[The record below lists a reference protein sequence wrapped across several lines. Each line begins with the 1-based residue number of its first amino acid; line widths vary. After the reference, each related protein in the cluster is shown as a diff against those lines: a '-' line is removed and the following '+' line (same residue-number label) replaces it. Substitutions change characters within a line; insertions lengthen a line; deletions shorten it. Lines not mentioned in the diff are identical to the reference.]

1 MSKPSL
7 TIKPCKVWLAP
18 ATKPIDMSAVVEVE
32 SDDPLGFYR
41 SNDDGEWKF
50 YIVDTVYNHEYV

>member
-7 TIKPCKVWLAP
+7 TIKRAKVWLEP
-18 ATKPIDMSAVVEVE
+18 AVKPIEMSAVVEVE

-41 SNDDGEWKF
+41 ADDEGAWKF
-50 YIVDTVYNHEYV
+50 YIVDTVYNHEYI

>member
-18 ATKPIDMSAVVEVE
+18 GAKPIDVSAVVEVE
-32 SDDPLGFYR
+32 SSDPLGFYKA
-41 SNDDGEWKF
+41 DEEGEWKF
-50 YIVDTVYNHEYV
+50 YIVDTIYNHEYV